1 MKKIIYPISV
11 LFFILICSCGEE
23 TLPKPKAQLRLEY
36 PEALYELETKDLPL
50 TFEKNKLARAVYQS
64 GSNSR
69 QKAVNLEYPMLNA
82 TVYLSYMPVSNNIDS
97 LLRDA
102 QNLTQKHVVKAD
114 DIQSDLYENEV
125 RNVYGMFYQVLGNA
139 ASQSQFYATDSTNH
153 FLTGSL
159 YFYAKPN
166 FDSIQPAAAYIQND
180 MVRLMETIVWE
191 TPTKSK

>member
-1 MKKIIYPISV
+1 MKKFFYPIAT
-11 LFFILICSCGEE
+11 LFFFIILSCREE
-23 TLPKPKAQLRLEY
+23 AFPKPKAQLRLEY
-36 PEALYELETKDLPL
+36 PQALYELEAKDLPL
-50 TFEKNKLARAVYQS
+50 TFEKNKLAKAVYQS
-64 GSNSR
+64 GVNNL
-69 QKAVNLEYPMLNA
+69 QKGMNLEYPLLNA
-82 TVYLSYMPVSNNIDS
+82 TVYLSYMPVTNNIDS

-114 DIQSDLYENEV
+114 DIKSDLYENEV

-180 MVRLMETIVWE
+180 MVRLMETIVWKK
-191 TPTKSK
+191 P